1 MPDISAVVLSVGEPH
16 TERALASVD
25 RQTLPPAET
34 ILVERVSPFHRALN
48 TGARRVRTAFFVQ
61 VDADMILNPWCLEEL
76 RRHMAPAVGIV
87 VGPLWDPLMEVEV
100 GVKLYRRQCFD
111 AAHAEDTLSPDTDFN
126 ATLRRQGWEVV
137 FALPS
142 PPHHRDAPTPWPTM
156 GAHDPPYTPLYT
168 YARYRVLGARYTY
181 RRDFAAFR
189 WRYRKLATSRHPTAF
204 IARIALARGL
214 FLRTDRDL
222 LTSDLYTSSPQFEAL
237 DRFLGSSRG
246 AGERAVESLPRLD
259 AEPGSVF
266 EAFRRLGMTLCEER
280 QPTAFRTCLDAL
292 DVTDH
297 PNAWV
302 ARVALAQ
309 GLSAERGGEGRSSE
323 YSRISDFLPIGL
335 GSRNGEPR
343 T

>member
-1 MPDISAVVLSVGEPH
+1 MSDVTAVVLSVGEPH
-16 TERALASVD
+16 TERALASVA

-48 TGARRVRTAFFVQ
+48 TGARRVRTPFFVQ
-61 VDADMILNPWCLEEL
+61 VDADMIANPWCLEEL
-76 RRHMAPAVGIV
+76 RRHVAPAVGIV
-87 VGPLWDPLMEVEV
+87 VGPLWDPLMEIEV
-100 GVKLYRRQCFD
+100 GIKLYRRQCFD

-126 ATLRRQGWEVV
+126 TTLRRQGWEIV

-142 PPHHRDAPTPWPTM
+142 PHHRYAPTPWPTM

-168 YARYRVLGARYTY
+168 YARYRVLGARYVY

-189 WRYRKLATSRHPTAF
+189 WRYRKLSTSRHPTAF

-222 LTSDLYTSSPQFEAL
+222 LTPDLYTSSPEFEAL
-237 DRFLGSSRG
+237 DRFLGERPG
-246 AGERAVESLPRLD
+246 AAERAVEILPLLD
-259 AEPGSVF
+259 AEPPSVF
-266 EAFRRLGMTLCEER
+266 EACRRLATTLCEER
-280 QPTAFRTCLDAL
+280 QPIVFRTCLDAL
-292 DVTDH
+292 DAVDH

-309 GLSAERGGEGRSSE
+309 GVSSERDGDGRSSD
-323 YSRISDFLPIGL
+323 YAKISDFLPVRL